1 MRKFIN
7 ILLVM
12 FILLSVI
19 FSSTVFADTL
29 SSFNIEVDKTNV
41 KPNEEVTVKVNFGAE
56 LGAYTV
62 IIDYDDDVFDLVS
75 VDGGNESDIDGKV
88 TVVFADVHGGTNTR
102 NYMSAKFKAKANIVA
117 SNPTEFSVTANGMS
131 SGDTRTTYD
140 NITSGH
146 VKQVI
151 VEPDYKDY
159 VLNLQYDGTITAGR
173 PKDMLIS
180 FASEMGKNYE
190 QARLV
195 AEATTP
201 EGATIS
207 LVGTDIDGTVYDIIQ
222 NGWGNPQG
230 YQIGGPNVSSNLN
243 FKGTFSQDGDYA
255 ITLKLVDRLNSD
267 AVIAEKT
274 FNVKVGEIITEMPTE
289 LPKTGINVYIP
300 LSIILLFVLGISVFY
315 NKKH

>member
-1 MRKFIN
+1 MKKFIN

-12 FILLSVI
+12 FILLSLA
-19 FSSTVFADTL
+19 FSGTVFADTL
-29 SSFNIEVDKTNV
+29 SSFNVEVDKTNV

-62 IIDYDDDVFDLVS
+62 TIDYDDDVFDLVS
-75 VDGGNESDIDGKV
+75 VDGGNESNIDGKV
-88 TVVFADVHGGTNTR
+88 KVVYADSHGGANTR
-102 NYMSAKFKAKANIVA
+102 NSMSVKFKAKANIVA
-117 SNPTEFSVTANGMS
+117 SNPTEFAVTANGMS

-159 VLNLQYDGTITAGR
+159 VLNLQYDGTITAGVA
-173 PKDMLIS
+173 KDMLIS
-180 FASEMGKNYE
+180 FTTEMGRNYK

-195 AEATTP
+195 AEAKTP

-207 LVGTDIDGTVYDIIQ
+207 LVGTDIDGTEYDIIK

-230 YQIGGPNVSSNLN
+230 YEIGGPNVVSNLN
-243 FKGTFSQDGDYA
+243 FKGTFSQDGEYA

-267 AVIAEKT
+267 SVIAEET
-274 FNVKVGEIITEMPTE
+274 FNVRVGEIMPTQ

-300 LSIILLFVLGISVFY
+300 LSIILLFTLGISVFY